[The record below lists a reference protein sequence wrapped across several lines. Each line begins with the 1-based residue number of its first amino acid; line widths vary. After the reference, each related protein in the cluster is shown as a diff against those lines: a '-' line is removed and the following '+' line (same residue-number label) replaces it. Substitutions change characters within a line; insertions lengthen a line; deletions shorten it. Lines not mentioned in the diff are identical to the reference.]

1 MPIYTTE
8 ELIQYLYRET
18 SADET
23 RAIEQAIH
31 SDWSVRE
38 KFEALKES
46 MEQLETLTVSPRAQS
61 VNAILNYAKRTTPV
75 EQS

>member
-18 SADET
+18 TAEKT
-23 RAIEQAIH
+23 RAIEQAIQ
-31 SDWSVRE
+31 SDWIVRE

-46 MEQLETLTVSPRAQS
+46 MEQLDTLTVSPRAQS
-61 VNAILNYAKRTTPV
+61 VMAILNYAKSTMPV